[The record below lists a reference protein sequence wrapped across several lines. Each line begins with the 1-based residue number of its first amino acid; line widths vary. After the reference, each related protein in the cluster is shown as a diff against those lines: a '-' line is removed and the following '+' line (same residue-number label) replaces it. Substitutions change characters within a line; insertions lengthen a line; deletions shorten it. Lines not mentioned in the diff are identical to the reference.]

1 MYVILFCRAV
11 NAQQI
16 DTYQLKSL
24 DGQFGEWIISSDLCI
39 TLSKVNCYDLK
50 LTSTCMLNINMQ
62 QTAGNVSDCIIT
74 LMVFYILVINKTLLL
89 IVLPPNQLYA
99 KIMHEGEMCC

>member
-1 MYVILFCRAV
+1 
-11 NAQQI
+11 
-16 DTYQLKSL
+16 
-24 DGQFGEWIISSDLCI
+24 
-39 TLSKVNCYDLK
+39 
-50 LTSTCMLNINMQ
+50 MLNINMQ